1 MGAICCVQRHFG
13 GVSLGLVSVGVQ
25 AVKVSILLTE
35 KIYFSYFI
43 EMQMIDDFLLNRRYV
58 NMYALNVLSSFN
70 YVEISMML

>member
-1 MGAICCVQRHFG
+1 MIMDWYYGCY
-13 GVSLGLVSVGVQ
+13 
-25 AVKVSILLTE
+25 VSILLTE

-70 YVEISMML
+70 YVEISLMLWNDPWMKGFELI